1 MINEKY
7 FELDHI
13 LPKPNSYYKCN
24 NNPDSPWFWLTW
36 NLGRPFDLEH
46 IRSKIKEFGEKKEV
60 VDLLQIQIPEPIIYQ
75 VDFIGRKKD
84 LIIEDYPPSSSFL
97 ISNAMLEVIRTSGA
111 NFDKYRSVVI
121 MLDGRQL
128 TNYVSINLTESF
140 SVLDLSKY
148 EFREDGNL
156 KTYYKVIMKRS
167 LIPKDKEL
175 FILKEGIERI
185 VSETL
190 KNKLEAAGLKG
201 VGFIPLEITED
212 ES

>member
-1 MINEKY
+1 MKNEKY

-13 LPKPNSYYKCN
+13 LPKPNSFYKCN
-24 NNPDSPWFWLTW
+24 NNPDSPWFWITW
-36 NLGRPFDLEH
+36 NLGCPLDLGY
-46 IRSKIKEFGEKKEV
+46 IRSMTKEFGDKKEV
-60 VDLLQIQIPEPIIYQ
+60 LELLKDHIPEPIIYH

-84 LIIEDYPPSSSFL
+84 LIIGDYPPSSSFL
-97 ISNAMLEVIRTSGA
+97 ISNDMLEIIKTSRA
-111 NFDKYRSVVI
+111 NFDAYRSVVT
-121 MLDGRQL
+121 MPDGRKF

-148 EFREDGNL
+148 EFREDGSL
-156 KTYYKVIMKRS
+156 KTYNKVILKRS